1 MPADPVDTCVGG
13 SRGRLGSLG
22 CMPLRSRT
30 ALLGASAC
38 AVLLALVWFAAFHIP
53 VFRHADQSIYLQFV
67 ALQDHGRIA
76 WIAHHLVPLFDPDPY
91 VYLVLVPIILALL
104 RRRLRVVIAVAAI
117 VLGANIT
124 TELLKH
130 VITTPR
136 AGSLFADGVSWLP
149 GGSWPS
155 GHSTAVMSL
164 VLASVLA
171 APGLLRPAVAA
182 LGAVLS
188 VAVGYSLLATG
199 VHYPSDVLGGFLV
212 AAMWT
217 LGTVGALLAA
227 EEWRPSPRAGRDRV
241 SVRAALGAPSAVLI
255 GAVVLSGFLAAA
267 RPHAV
272 LSYARAHEAFVLG
285 AAGIAA
291 LSLALSTAVVLSARR

>member
-1 MPADPVDTCVGG
+1 MPI
-13 SRGRLGSLG
+13 
-22 CMPLRSRT
+22 RSRK
-30 ALLGASAC
+30 ALVGATVC
-38 AVLLALVWFAAFHIP
+38 AALLALVWFAAFHVP

-76 WIAHHLVPLFDPDPY
+76 WIAHHVVPLFDPNPY
-91 VYLVLVPIILALL
+91 VYLVLVPLVVALL
-104 RRRLRVVIAVAAI
+104 RRRPRVVIAVGAI
-117 VLGANIT
+117 LLGANIT

-130 VITTPR
+130 LITTPR
-136 AGSLFADGVSWLP
+136 AGSLFAGGVSWLP

-155 GHSTAVMSL
+155 GHSTAAMSL

-171 APGLLRPAVAA
+171 APARLRPAVAA

-188 VAVGYSLLATG
+188 VAVGYSLLAEG

-217 LGTVGALLAA
+217 LGSVAALLTA
-227 EEWRPSPRAGRDRV
+227 ERWRPSPRVSSGQV
-241 SVRAALGAPSAVLI
+241 SVRAALGAPGAVLL
-255 GAVVLSGFLAAA
+255 GALVLAGLLAAV
-267 RPHAV
+267 RPHDV
-272 LSYARAHEAFVLG
+272 FSYARAHEAFVVG

-291 LSLALSTAVVLSARR
+291 LSLALSTAVLLSARR

>member
-1 MPADPVDTCVGG
+1 
-13 SRGRLGSLG
+13 
-22 CMPLRSRT
+22 MPLRSRN
-30 ALLGASAC
+30 ALVGATVC
-38 AVLLALVWFAAFHIP
+38 AALLALVWFAAFHVP

-67 ALQDHGRIA
+67 ALQDHGRIT
-76 WIAHHLVPLFDPDPY
+76 WIAHHVVRLFDPNPY
-91 VYLVLVPIILALL
+91 VYLVLVPLVVALL
-104 RRRLRVVIAVAAI
+104 RRRPRVVIAVGVI

-130 VITTPR
+130 LITTPR
-136 AGSLFADGVSWLP
+136 AGSLFAGGVSWLP

-155 GHSTAVMSL
+155 GHSTAAMSL

-171 APGLLRPAVAA
+171 APARLRPAVAA

-217 LGTVGALLAA
+217 LGTVAALLAA
-227 EEWRPSPRAGRDRV
+227 ERWRPSPRASSGQV
-241 SVRAALGAPSAVLI
+241 SVRAALGAPGAVLL
-255 GAVVLSGFLAAA
+255 GALVLAGLLAVV
-267 RPHAV
+267 RPHDV
-272 LSYARAHEAFVLG
+272 FSYARAHEAFVAG

-291 LSLALSTAVVLSARR
+291 LSLALSTAVLLSARR

>member
-1 MPADPVDTCVGG
+1 MPI
-13 SRGRLGSLG
+13 
-22 CMPLRSRT
+22 RSRT
-30 ALLGASAC
+30 ALLGATAC
-38 AVLLALVWFAAFHIP
+38 AALLALVWLAAFHVP

-76 WIAHHLVPLFDPDPY
+76 WVAHHLVPLFDPNPY
-91 VYLVLVPIILALL
+91 VYLVLVPLVLALL
-104 RRRLRVVIAVAAI
+104 RRRPRVVIAAAAI
-117 VLGANIT
+117 VLGANVT

-130 VITTPR
+130 LITTPR
-136 AGSLFADGVSWLP
+136 AGSLFAGGVSWLP

-171 APGLLRPAVAA
+171 APGRLRPVVAA

-199 VHYPSDVLGGFLV
+199 AHYPSDVLGGFLV

-217 LGTVGALLAA
+217 LAILAA
-227 EEWRPSPRAGRDRV
+227 LIAAERWRPSPRASADQV
-241 SVRAALGAPSAVLI
+241 SVRAALGAPSAVLL
-255 GAVVLSGFLAAA
+255 GALVLTGLLAVV
-267 RPHAV
+267 RPHDV
-272 LSYARAHEAFVLG
+272 LFYARAHEAFVVG

>member
-1 MPADPVDTCVGG
+1 MPI
-13 SRGRLGSLG
+13 
-22 CMPLRSRT
+22 RSRT
-30 ALLGASAC
+30 ALLGAAAC
-38 AVLLALVWFAAFHIP
+38 AALLALVWVAAFHIP
-53 VFRHADQSIYLQFV
+53 GFRHADQSIYLQFM

-76 WIAHHLVPLFDPDPY
+76 WIARHLAPLFDPNPY
-91 VYLVLVPIILALL
+91 VYLVLVPLVLALL
-104 RRRLRVVIAVAAI
+104 RRRPRLVIAVGAI
-117 VLGANIT
+117 VLGANMT

-130 VITTPR
+130 LVTTPR
-136 AGSLFADGVSWLP
+136 GVSPFAGAGSWLP

-164 VLASVLA
+164 VLASVVA
-171 APGLLRPAVAA
+171 APGRLRPAVAA

-188 VAVGYSLLATG
+188 VAVGYSLLANG

-217 LGTVGALLAA
+217 LGTVAALMAA
-227 EEWRPSPRAGRDRV
+227 ERWRPSPRAGSDQV
-241 SVRAALGAPSAVLI
+241 SIRAALGAPTAVLL
-255 GAVVLSGFLAAA
+255 GAVVLTGLLAAA
-267 RPHAV
+267 RPHDV
-272 LSYARAHEAFVLG
+272 VSYARAHEAFLLG

>member
-1 MPADPVDTCVGG
+1 MPI
-13 SRGRLGSLG
+13 
-22 CMPLRSRT
+22 RSRT
-30 ALLGASAC
+30 ALLGAAAC
-38 AVLLALVWFAAFHIP
+38 AALLALVWLAAFHIP

-76 WIAHHLVPLFDPDPY
+76 WVAHHLVPLFDPNPY
-91 VYLVLVPIILALL
+91 VYLVLVPLVVALL
-104 RRRLRVVIAVAAI
+104 RRRPRVVIAAAAI
-117 VLGANIT
+117 VLGANMT

-130 VITTPR
+130 LITTPR
-136 AGSLFADGVSWLP
+136 AGSLFAGGVSWLP

-171 APGLLRPAVAA
+171 APGRLRPVVAA
-182 LGAVLS
+182 FGAVLS

-199 VHYPSDVLGGFLV
+199 AHYPSDVLGGFLV

-217 LGTVGALLAA
+217 LCILAVLMAA
-227 EEWRPSPRAGRDRV
+227 ERWRPSPRASGEEV
-241 SVRAALGAPSAVLI
+241 SVRAALGAPGAVLV
-255 GAVVLSGFLAAA
+255 GALVLTGLLAAA
-267 RPHAV
+267 RPHDV
-272 LSYARAHEAFVLG
+272 VSYARAHEAFVLG